1 MSWIAKTCMGPEE
14 LRRQA
19 QLEDHHFWYAARR
32 RQVARRLPRPSR
44 LDARALDLGA
54 GSGGN
59 TPLLTAA
66 GYDAVA
72 LEHHPVAAAY
82 THGRGLPVVQGDG
95 HRLPFA
101 DDTFDVVL
109 ACDVLEHL
117 HRDEEAVREIRRVLR
132 PGGHLVL
139 TVPAD
144 PALWS
149 EHDEALHHIRR
160 YTRESLTALLVG
172 QGLQVLSLSAWMVLL
187 RPVVVLRRRLSRRR
201 PADLAADQPVSD
213 LEPVAPALNW
223 LLGAVLRLEH
233 AVPALGERRRGV
245 SLIAVA
251 VSPR

>member
-1 MSWIAKTCMGPEE
+1 MGPEE

-32 RQVARRLPRPSR
+32 RQVARRLPRPAR
-44 LDARALDLGA
+44 AGARALDLGA

-66 GYDAVA
+66 GYGAVA

-82 THGRGLPVVQGDG
+82 TRGRGLPVVQADG
-95 HRLPFA
+95 QRLPFA
-101 DDTFDVVL
+101 DSSFDLVL

-117 HRDEEAVREIRRVLR
+117 HRDDQAVQEVRRVLR

-149 EHDEALHHIRR
+149 AHDEALHHVRR
-160 YTRESLTALLVG
+160 YTRESLTDLLAG
-172 QGLQVLSLSAWMVLL
+172 QGMQLLSLSAWMVLL
-187 RPVVVLRRRLSRRR
+187 RPVVALRRRISRRR
-201 PADLAADQPVSD
+201 PTTPTTDQPVSD
-213 LEPVAPALNW
+213 LEPVTPLLNG

-233 AVPALGERRRGV
+233 ALPALGNRRRGV

-251 VSPR
+251 VSPRA